1 MMISITHLIG
11 VIIAAVAIGILIGG
25 YGHEYVR
32 GFFE

>member
-11 VIIAAVAIGILIGG
+11 VIIAAVMIGILIGG